1 MGKNVNVIGRFAPS
15 PTGPL
20 HIGNLRTA
28 VIAWLCSQ
36 QSDGEL
42 LLRFEDLD
50 RANSK
55 SEHEARQINELA
67 QLGITFGPNVLRQS
81 ERFDLYRDIVDGLRQ
96 QDLVYPCY
104 CTRREILES
113 TQAPH
118 GPAIEGAYA
127 GTCRNLSASDRSE
140 REQSSR
146 PPAWRLRTNSET
158 YVVDD
163 LVTGPTTTVIDDMVL
178 LRNDGVPAY
187 NLAVVVDDDA
197 QGVTQIVR
205 GDDLLLGTGR
215 HIHLQKLLGYPTPQ
229 YVHVPLVVGPDA
241 ERLAKRHG
249 AVTLEDLSHKG
260 VGTQEVLG
268 ELARSIGSVVE
279 RPKDVNDLLEDFSL
293 DRLPRSPFT
302 ISSEWGKGST
312 AE

>member
-1 MGKNVNVIGRFAPS
+1 
-15 PTGPL
+15 
-20 HIGNLRTA
+20 
-28 VIAWLCSQ
+28 
-36 QSDGEL
+36 
-42 LLRFEDLD
+42 
-50 RANSK
+50 
-55 SEHEARQINELA
+55 
-67 QLGITFGPNVLRQS
+67 
-81 ERFDLYRDIVDGLRQ
+81 
-96 QDLVYPCY
+96 VYPCY

-118 GPAIEGAYA
+118 GPTIEGAYA
-127 GTCRNLSASDRSE
+127 GTCRNLSARDRSE
-140 REQSSR
+140 REHSGR
-146 PPAWRLRTNSET
+146 PPAWRLRANNEE
-158 YVVDD
+158 YIVDD
-163 LVTGPTTTVIDDMVL
+163 LVAGRTTTMIDDMVL
-178 LRNDGVPAY
+178 FRNDGVPAY
-187 NLAVVVDDDA
+187 NLAVVVDDAA

-229 YVHVPLVVGPDA
+229 YVHVPLVVGPDQ

-249 AVTLEDLSHKG
+249 AVTLEDLSQQG

-268 ELARSIGSVVE
+268 ELARSIGSQVVQ
-279 RPKDVNDLLEDFSL
+279 PKSVNDLLEDFSL

>member
-1 MGKNVNVIGRFAPS
+1 M
-15 PTGPL
+15 
-20 HIGNLRTA
+20 
-28 VIAWLCSQ
+28 
-36 QSDGEL
+36 
-42 LLRFEDLD
+42 
-50 RANSK
+50 
-55 SEHEARQINELA
+55 
-67 QLGITFGPNVLRQS
+67 
-81 ERFDLYRDIVDGLRQ
+81 
-96 QDLVYPCY
+96 
-104 CTRREILES
+104 
-113 TQAPH
+113 
-118 GPAIEGAYA
+118 
-127 GTCRNLSASDRSE
+127 
-140 REQSSR
+140 
-146 PPAWRLRTNSET
+146 
-158 YVVDD
+158 DD
-163 LVTGPTTTVIDDMVL
+163 LVAGPTTTVIDDMVL

-187 NLAVVVDDDA
+187 NLAVVVDDAA

-229 YVHVPLVVGPDA
+229 YVHVPLVVGQDG

-279 RPKDVNDLLEDFSL
+279 RPKDVADLLEDFSL

>member
-28 VIAWLCSQ
+28 VIAWLCARQ
-36 QSDGEL
+36 QDDEL

-50 RANSK
+50 RMNSK
-55 SEHEARQINELA
+55 PEHEARQVSELA
-67 QLGITFGPNVLRQS
+67 QLGMTFGSNIIRQS
-81 ERFDLYRDIVDGLRQ
+81 ERFDVYRDIVDSLRQ

-140 REQSSR
+140 REQSGR
-146 PPAWRLRTNSET
+146 PPAWRLRSNNEE
-158 YVVDD
+158 YIVDD
-163 LVTGPTTTVIDDMVL
+163 LVAGPTTTVIDDMVL

-187 NLAVVVDDDA
+187 NLAVVVDDAA

-229 YVHVPLVVGPDA
+229 YVHVPLVVGQDG

-279 RPKDVNDLLEDFSL
+279 RPKDVADLLDDFNL
-293 DRLPRSPFT
+293 DRLPRSPWT
-302 ISSEWGKGST
+302 IPSHWQTVGYDN
-312 AE
+312 